1 MMMLLSL
8 SGYANAHEWTP
19 TYPELGTSHVP
30 GVFRTE
36 MSLLNRREDVEYFS
50 FQVFDENFEPIPF
63 ATPQRTVR
71 LKYLSRKKID
81 IFIQQ
86 KDVNQILY
94 ICSKSESV
102 IKKETR
108 TVVSSRICSK
118 VK

>member
-19 TYPELGTSHVP
+19 TYPELGTSHVS

-36 MSLLNRREDVEYFS
+36 MTLLNRREDVEYFS

-63 ATPQRTVR
+63 ATSQRTIR

-102 IKKETR
+102 IKKETK